1 MNAAGSHT
9 LATTPAA
16 NALETAFGAMGLNV
30 IARVSDSEQT
40 TDLAIALNTPRLA
53 VIRCVERAA
62 PKDQTALATM
72 VSEGDFIWGAVVY
85 EQGEPPNSPG
95 LIESFHVSQLDQLV
109 ARLIELREAC
119 REAG

>member
-1 MNAAGSHT
+1 MGVVNAEQRA
-9 LATTPAA
+9 LA
-16 NALETAFGAMGLNV
+16 ALASASMYPL
-30 IARVSDSEQT
+30 ARVIDSNR
-40 TDLAIALNTPRLA
+40 ALDVAFSFWDHHPA
-53 VIRCVERAA
+53 VIRCVEHRE
-62 PKDQTALATM
+62 PEDQAALATM

-119 REAG
+119 GEAG